1 MYEQVREFNR
11 DLYRKSREY
20 TSTNES
26 PKSVSPIMCKSHKF
40 TGNPFV
46 GKVDGI
52 ELAPI
57 MYSSIHGKCG
67 TPLRDS
73 WVVTSLEH
81 LIISSSLTDFSL
93 Y

>member
-1 MYEQVREFNR
+1 MYEQVREINR
-11 DLYRKSREY
+11 ELYRKSREY

-26 PKSVSPIMCKSHKF
+26 PKHPSPIVCKSHKF
-40 TGNPFV
+40 TGNPFI

-67 TPLRDS
+67 TPLRDNGVLIS
-73 WVVTSLEH
+73 IER
-81 LIISSSLTDFSL
+81 LIIQTF